1 MITDSK
7 DAVIENGDFKKE
19 NSQLIFDEEFDFAA
33 CSLVEVAM
41 AVESELTGITVKK
54 IQDELNLQHIVL
66 KSKLAD
72 CATADRA
79 KLDKLIDILFHQQ
92 GFKGNWQSFFEVDN
106 VLISKVL
113 SRRTGIPISMGV
125 LFLDFL
131 KSCDF
136 DAQGICFPSGFL
148 IRINLQDEV
157 VYFDPFT
164 GELPTWDELELK
176 VRGQLGNLA
185 RLTSDMLKPDDNETI
200 IKRLISV
207 MKAAYLQDDVLA
219 QALLCSD
226 ILLRIDPDD
235 AYEVRDR
242 GFIFQQLDCF
252 KLASSDFEFF
262 IEQFPEDPIVA
273 LLKQQINQMSLE
285 KNTQVIH

>member
-252 KLASSDFEFF
+252 KLASNDFEFF